1 MFSRSRISLGLALL
15 LTLLFAIPVFA
26 GGWAVITLDELPNN
40 VVAGA
45 PISVGFMVRQHGRTL
60 MSDLTP
66 TITAHLSNST
76 EAIVVEAKPE
86 GETGHYVAALTFPK
100 AGNWEWRIQAF
111 TMDQPMPVLSVS
123 APVESAS
130 QPVTK
135 TDSKPALFSPLMI
148 VRALALTI
156 GFIGLAVAF
165 RRRSRPAV
173 ALTALCLLIGLASF
187 VAGTTVAEVEAQS
200 KSPVQSQNPA
210 SLSQVEL
217 GRRLFVAKGC
227 VTCHTNSK
235 VSDMMGSITIDE
247 GPNLTIYSND
257 PDYLEKWLFKPSA
270 IKPATKMPDLNL
282 SENEIKALIAF
293 INSK

>member
-1 MFSRSRISLGLALL
+1 MFRRIPSIVGFTIVLL
-15 LTLLFAIPVFA
+15 LVFVFPVFA

-40 VVAGA
+40 IVAGT
-45 PISVGFMVRQHGRTL
+45 PLSISFMVRQHGRTP

-86 GETGHYVAALTFPK
+86 GKTGHYVAALTFPK

-123 APVESAS
+123 APVASAS

-135 TDSKPALFSPLMI
+135 TESKSALFSPLMI

-156 GFIGLAVAF
+156 GLIGLAVAF
-165 RRRSRPAV
+165 RRKSRPAM

-187 VAGTTVAEVEAQS
+187 VAGTTVPEVEAQS
-200 KSPVQSQNPA
+200 KSSVQSQGLA
-210 SLSQVEL
+210 SLSQV
-217 GRRLFVAKGC
+217 
-227 VTCHTNSK
+227 
-235 VSDMMGSITIDE
+235 
-247 GPNLTIYSND
+247 
-257 PDYLEKWLFKPSA
+257 
-270 IKPATKMPDLNL
+270 
-282 SENEIKALIAF
+282 
-293 INSK
+293 